1 MLRFL
6 ALILW
11 LASMISCQNCLCVPS
26 DGVRL
31 GLVAFDPADIDTIV
45 VRKFEKGSGFAKLI
59 DTLQWDRMN
68 VIFYARGDTL
78 EMGEF
83 IGGMLLESK
92 FDYQVFF
99 PALDRTY
106 NMTEI
111 DEPQAEGNCLARVK
125 CENRVVSCKL
135 DKSITHINN
144 EILYLRK

>member
-11 LASMISCQNCLCVPS
+11 LSSMISCQNCLCVPS
-26 DGVRL
+26 DGLRL
-31 GLVAFDPADIDTIV
+31 GLVAFDPSEIDTIV
-45 VRKFEKGSGFAKLI
+45 VRKFEKGKDFAKLI

-68 VIFYARGDTL
+68 VIFYARADRL

-106 NMTEI
+106 SMTEMN
-111 DEPQAEGNCLARVK
+111 EPQVEGNCCPSKSARLT
-125 CENRVVSCKL
+125 CL
-135 DKSITHINN
+135 
-144 EILYLRK
+144 